1 MTAQRLNAGKPRL
14 DLIESAYL
22 NGTGRVLG
30 FGAEKYGEGN
40 WKLSC
45 NTSSHD
51 KFVNG
56 CYASMMR
63 HLLAAKDGEVLDPE
77 SGLPHMYHV
86 SCNAMF
92 IDYYNTYKGEYV
104 APSEEA

>member
-1 MTAQRLNAGKPRL
+1 MSHASRDNAAKARV
-14 DLIESAYL
+14 DLIESSL
-22 NGTGRVLG
+22 LIGVGRVMG
-30 FGAEKYGEGN
+30 FGAEKYSEGN

-63 HLLAAKDGEVLDPE
+63 HILAAKDGEECDPE
-77 SGLPHMYHV
+77 SGMPHMYHV
-86 SCNAMF
+86 VCNAMF
-92 IDYYNTYKGEYV
+92 IDYYNFYKGEYV
-104 APSEEA
+104 VE